1 MMDYDKIYERVVRRG
16 DEILDRRRKRA
27 VKIKHTSYAVSG
39 ICAAVIAGT
48 GIWRMTELRELP
60 DERLSEVYISEE
72 DTTDTSSV
80 TSAKT
85 TETSANTSAVRTTV
99 TASSVSESK
108 ATETSSAAQNTAV
121 SDTKGVKITETSVH
135 TETKAISQTVPTT
148 AISTVSATTN
158 PVTSA
163 VSSTLRSTATTTKH
177 TTSVTETPMPV
188 TTTKAESAQEN
199 FTSTS
204 VIKATTI
211 KHVDIVDDPITTTAA
226 ESVSDPQTTTLSE
239 EQMAE
244 IQENTNAM
252 KYINVF
258 SNIEFGGNKYSILDY
273 KISTDDAEKKIGEI
287 ELKGSKEH
295 IGYIET
301 TAEIFK
307 VNGYS
312 PDVMIAVKF
321 KDVDRYCRYCN
332 KNYEP
337 DTLGKLISD
346 LSLTADDLGN
356 EAVYTSFK
364 LKNIDREK
372 AWSMMTEDVS
382 AANIYSYCR
391 ENNIKLSDNFR
402 FHIRSEEN
410 GRRSGFIAVDPYGYI
425 LINFNNLKPSCFF
438 IGEDNA
444 WAIIEYFTETYW

>member
-1 MMDYDKIYERVVRRG
+1 MMDHDKIYERVVRRG
-16 DEILDRRRKRA
+16 DEILDRRRKRV

-148 AISTVSATTN
+148 AISTVSAASDTI
-158 PVTSA
+158 V
-163 VSSTLRSTATTTKH
+163 TTTKH
-177 TTSVTETPMPV
+177 TATEIPQTF
-188 TTTKAESAQEN
+188 TTTKAESAQET

-204 VIKATTI
+204 VIKKTTI
-211 KHVDIVDDPITTTAA
+211 KYVDIVDDPITTTAA

-295 IGYIET
+295 LGYIET

-321 KDVDRYCRYCN
+321 KDVDCYCRYCN

-337 DTLGKLISD
+337 DTLGELISD

-402 FHIRSEEN
+402 FHIRSEED